1 MRRRGPS
8 SAVRARARRA
18 STGRRALLAAA
29 GAVVLG
35 AVAACSRTRASGG
48 GAGAPKRIVSL
59 APSTTEALF
68 AVGAGALVVGR
79 SIYCDWPPEVKRL
92 PAVGGIAPD
101 LEAVVELRPDLVVGL
116 SGVASQRLAE
126 KLAARGIA
134 SWFPRTESL
143 AEIDALL
150 AGLGA
155 RTGHA
160 DQAGRVV
167 ADLDAREQAI
177 TAATAAERRPRVLMV
192 VGLGPVVAAGSASF
206 ADEMIRRAGAT
217 NVLVDGASWPV
228 LGFERIVELD
238 PDVVVDASAVETAG
252 VTRITPDAP
261 GWSGVR
267 AVRDGHVVALA
278 DPRVLRP
285 GPRIAEGL
293 AVLARALH
301 PGAAIP

>member
-1 MRRRGPS
+1 MP
-8 SAVRARARRA
+8 
-18 STGRRALLAAA
+18 RRALLAAA
-29 GAVVLG
+29 GAVAVG
-35 AVAACSRTRASGG
+35 AVAACARTRASGG
-48 GAGAPKRIVSL
+48 GGGTPKRIVSL

-79 SIYCDWPPEVKRL
+79 SRYCDWPPEVRRL
-92 PAVGGIAPD
+92 PAVGGLAPD
-101 LEAVVELRPDLVVGL
+101 LEAIVELRPDLVVGP

-126 KLAARGIA
+126 SLAARGIA

-150 AGLGA
+150 VGLGA

-160 DQAGRVV
+160 EQARRVV

-177 TAATAAERRPRVLMV
+177 TAATATAPRPRVLMV
-192 VGLGPVVAAGSASF
+192 VGLGPVVAAGPASF
-206 ADEMIRRAGAT
+206 ADEMIRCAGAR
-217 NVLVDGASWPV
+217 NVLVDGPAWPV
-228 LGFERIVELD
+228 VGFERIVELD
-238 PDVVVDASAVETAG
+238 PDVVVDASALEGAG
-252 VTRITPDAP
+252 VARIAAGAP

-267 AVRDGHVVALA
+267 AVREGRVVALS

-301 PGAAIP
+301 PEAAIP

>member
-1 MRRRGPS
+1 MRALMR
-8 SAVRARARRA
+8 
-18 STGRRALLAAA
+18 RRALLAAV
-29 GAVVLG
+29 GAAALG
-35 AVAACSRTRASGG
+35 AVAACSRTRTSAPD
-48 GAGAPKRIVSL
+48 AGAPTRIVSL

-79 SIYCDWPPEVKRL
+79 STYGDWPPEARRL
-92 PAVGGIAPD
+92 PAVGGVAPD
-101 LEAVVELRPDLVVGL
+101 LEAILELRPDLVVGL
-116 SGVASQRLAE
+116 SGVASQHLAD

-143 AEIDALL
+143 AQIDALL
-150 AGLGA
+150 VGLGA

-160 DQAGRVV
+160 EQARRVV
-167 ADLDAREQAI
+167 TDLDAREQAI

-192 VGLGPVVAAGSASF
+192 VGLGPVVAAGPASF
-206 ADEMIRRAGAT
+206 ADEMIRRAGAE
-217 NVLVDGASWPV
+217 NVLVDAAAWPV

-238 PDVVVDASAVETAG
+238 PDVVIDASAVETGG

-261 GWSGVR
+261 GWSGLR
-267 AVRDGHVVALA
+267 AVREGHVIALA
-278 DPRVLRP
+278 DQRVLRP

-293 AVLARALH
+293 AVLASALH